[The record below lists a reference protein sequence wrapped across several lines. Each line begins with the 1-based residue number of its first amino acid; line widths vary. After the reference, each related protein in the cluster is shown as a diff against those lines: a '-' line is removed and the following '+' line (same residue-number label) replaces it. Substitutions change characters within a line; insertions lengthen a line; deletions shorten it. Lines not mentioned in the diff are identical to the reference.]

1 MNVLKIRNDANSP
14 WTDIVALVGPA
25 GPQGEIGPVGPMGPV
40 GPVGP
45 SGKDGKDGS
54 DGFSPTIEVTDNE
67 TGILLT
73 IIDFTG
79 TKTATVHNGAV
90 GPQGET
96 GPQGPIGPQG
106 EIGPVGPAGKDGKD
120 GQTGP
125 AGYTP
130 IKGTDYWTDA
140 DKQEIINAVIA
151 SFTDGNEVSY

>member
-25 GPQGEIGPVGPMGPV
+25 GPAGQ
-40 GPVGP
+40 
-45 SGKDGKDGS
+45 
-54 DGFSPTIEVTDNE
+54 
-67 TGILLT
+67 
-73 IIDFTG
+73 
-79 TKTATVHNGAV
+79 
-90 GPQGET
+90 T
-96 GPQGPIGPQG
+96 GPQ
-106 EIGPVGPAGKDGKD
+106 GPAGKDGEI
-120 GQTGP
+120 GQTGPQGPVGP

>member
-25 GPQGEIGPVGPMGPV
+25 GPQGI
-40 GPVGP
+40 
-45 SGKDGKDGS
+45 
-54 DGFSPTIEVTDNE
+54 
-67 TGILLT
+67 
-73 IIDFTG
+73 
-79 TKTATVHNGAV
+79 
-90 GPQGET
+90 Q
-96 GPQGPIGPQG
+96 
-106 EIGPVGPAGKDGKD
+106 GPVGPAGQT
-120 GQTGP
+120 GQTGPQGPVGP